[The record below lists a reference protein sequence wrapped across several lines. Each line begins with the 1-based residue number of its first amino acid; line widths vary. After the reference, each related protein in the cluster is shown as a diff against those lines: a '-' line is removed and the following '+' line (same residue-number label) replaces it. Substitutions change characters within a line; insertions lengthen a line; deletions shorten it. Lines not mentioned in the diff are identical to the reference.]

1 MFLAENTPNGPASEE
16 IRFLKEDNE
25 SFQQGI
31 IHWRCTFRDQWLFI
45 AGGGGKEGLED
56 LGGVEGGS
64 VVVNRVQGGR
74 EFKKLTAKWLL
85 MKG

>member
-1 MFLAENTPNGPASEE
+1 MRAFSKVLYIEDVHLGTSGFL
-16 IRFLKEDNE
+16 L
-25 SFQQGI
+25 Q
-31 IHWRCTFRDQWLFI
+31 
-45 AGGGGKEGLED
+45 GGGEEGLED